1 MIFTMHDSLQVP
13 SDSVSPL
20 LQFFDLLCNFLFLF
34 NTNLTLQCSHFCIIL
49 LSSPFLHLGWILA
62 LRYCSALHF
71 GVLGFPPGGGHH
83 HKKTTRQLGLEP
95 DSSEGLKEYFHQ
107 NQWNISGNEFVKTH
121 RILWGT

>member
-1 MIFTMHDSLQVP
+1 MLS
-13 SDSVSPL
+13 L
-20 LQFFDLLCNFLFLF
+20 LQNPSF
-34 NTNLTLQCSHFCIIL
+34 
-49 LSSPFLHLGWILA
+49 SPFSSLGLANLGWILA